1 MERGEAVIQK
11 SYLLSTNSLISSLF
25 EENADNGMGISID
38 SPIPFSSTKKHE
50 NALPFHFSTFHS
62 TVPNIPLVNRIPSS
76 MLSGKSPYELVFN
89 VEPNISHLKAFGFLC
104 FSTVLNDP
112 DKFSSRS
119 KKSVFIGYSNDKK
132 GYKLYSLE
140 SKKSTSSEPNDDERD
155 IRTERSKGTKNI
167 SLEEKDS
174 ESEGDGS
181 FYHEFNEMFEAPNVV
196 LDSQS
201 GFNPRRSSRKTS
213 MPKKLSDFKLDTKV
227 KYSIDK
233 QVNYSNLSLENYN
246 FSTSLNKIIEPK
258 TFDEASKY
266 IRWVEA
272 MNLEMDALI
281 GMLQLDINNAF
292 MYGDLVEDVYMSLP
306 DGYFS
311 KGDTRVC
318 KLVKSLYGLK
328 QAPRKWNEKLTIVL
342 LKNEFKQ
349 NDIVITGIEVLESG
363 SSLYLTQ
370 GKYCLELLTEFGMLA
385 CKPCGTHIES
395 KKGVVK
401 TSKAKVTDID
411 NPLTRIIFMHAPLQS
426 HLKLA
431 FRILRYLKNAPSKGI
446 SFNKEIWFLRKVK
459 KQSMLSKSSAEVE
472 YMAMNSVTCE
482 VIWILEVL
490 TELNIDTSLPVPL
503 HCDNISTIQIV
514 ANPVFH
520 ERTKHFEIELF
531 FLREKVANG
540 VVKTMK
546 IKFADNTT
554 DIFTKG
560 LSVVDHSKFCENLR
574 MYDLYRISLRGNIE
588 NNNPNPVMST
598 KSETQLKTQG

>member
-1 MERGEAVIQK
+1 
-11 SYLLSTNSLISSLF
+11 
-25 EENADNGMGISID
+25 
-38 SPIPFSSTKKHE
+38 
-50 NALPFHFSTFHS
+50 
-62 TVPNIPLVNRIPSS
+62 
-76 MLSGKSPYELVFN
+76 
-89 VEPNISHLKAFGFLC
+89 
-104 FSTVLNDP
+104 
-112 DKFSSRS
+112 
-119 KKSVFIGYSNDKK
+119 
-132 GYKLYSLE
+132 
-140 SKKSTSSEPNDDERD
+140 
-155 IRTERSKGTKNI
+155 
-167 SLEEKDS
+167 
-174 ESEGDGS
+174 
-181 FYHEFNEMFEAPNVV
+181 
-196 LDSQS
+196 
-201 GFNPRRSSRKTS
+201 
-213 MPKKLSDFKLDTKV
+213 
-227 KYSIDK
+227 
-233 QVNYSNLSLENYN
+233 
-246 FSTSLNKIIEPK
+246 
-258 TFDEASKY
+258 
-266 IRWVEA
+266 
-272 MNLEMDALI
+272 
-281 GMLQLDINNAF
+281 
-292 MYGDLVEDVYMSLP
+292 
-306 DGYFS
+306 
-311 KGDTRVC
+311 
-318 KLVKSLYGLK
+318 
-328 QAPRKWNEKLTIVL
+328 
-342 LKNEFKQ
+342 
-349 NDIVITGIEVLESG
+349 IEVLESG

-385 CKPCGTHIES
+385 CKPCGTRIES

-401 TSKAKVTDID
+401 TSKAKVTNID
-411 NPLTRIIFMHAPLQS
+411 NPLTGIIIMHAPLQS

-560 LSVVDHSKFCENLR
+560 LSVVDHNKFCENLG

-588 NNNPNPVMST
+588 NNNPNHVIRT